1 MIDNLP
7 TSISLTFGLTTIVTL
22 LLFVWTIR
30 NSNSEHTRKKATPI
44 FIGMTIWLIIQAVLT
59 LKNIYN
65 SDTNSFPP
73 KIILAG
79 VLPTIL
85 TIISLFTTSKGKQF
99 IDSLPL
105 KNLTYLN
112 VVRIPVEIVLFWL
125 FLNKAIP
132 ELMTFEGRNF
142 DILAG
147 ISAPIISYF
156 GLTKTKLNRQTI
168 LIWNFI
174 CLGLLVNIVV
184 NALFSTPSPI
194 QKFAFDQPN
203 IAILNFPFSW
213 LPTFIVPIVLFGH
226 LSSIRQLIKTRTIGI
241 KKCNNCFEREYK
253 SFQSEKEWLAFDIE
267 LTKKLGSNKI
277 KNIEFSQDGVRNK
290 DKGEYIYE
298 CLACMQKWKLKDPDY
313 SFRGYFLKTK

>member
-1 MIDNLP
+1 MIKDLP
-7 TSISLTFGLTTIVTL
+7 VYISLTFGLTTVATL
-22 LLFVWTIR
+22 LLFLWTIR
-30 NSNSEHTRKKATPI
+30 NSNSELARKRATPI
-44 FIGMTIWLIIQAVLT
+44 FIGQTIWLTIQAALT
-59 LKNIYN
+59 LNNIYN
-65 SDTNSFPP
+65 SNTNTFPP
-73 KIILAG
+73 KIILTG
-79 VLPTIL
+79 ILPTVLIIIL
-85 TIISLFTTSKGKQF
+85 LFATSKGRQF

-112 VVRIPVEIVLFWL
+112 IVRIPVEIILFWL

-142 DILAG
+142 DIVAG
-147 ISAPIISYF
+147 ITAPIVAYF

-184 NALFSTPSPI
+184 NALFSAPSPI

-226 LSSIRQLIKTRTIGI
+226 LTSIRQLMKHKTETIT
-241 KKCNNCFEREYK
+241 N
-253 SFQSEKEWLAFDIE
+253 EK
-267 LTKKLGSNKI
+267 TTNG
-277 KNIEFSQDGVRNK
+277 
-290 DKGEYIYE
+290 
-298 CLACMQKWKLKDPDY
+298 
-313 SFRGYFLKTK
+313 

>member
-1 MIDNLP
+1 MIANLP
-7 TSISLTFGLTTIVTL
+7 TYISVIFGLTTIATL
-22 LLFVWTIR
+22 LLFNWTIR
-30 NSNSEHTRKKATPI
+30 NSIIENTRKKAKPVLIGLTMWLLIQTI
-44 FIGMTIWLIIQAVLT
+44 FT
-59 LKNIYN
+59 LNNIYN
-65 SDTNSFPP
+65 TDISTFPP
-73 KIILAG
+73 KIMLLGIF
-79 VLPTIL
+79 PMIL
-85 TIISLFTTSKGKQF
+85 TIILLFTTTKGKQF

-112 VVRIPVEIVLFWL
+112 IVRIPVEIVLFWL
-125 FLNKAIP
+125 FVNKAVP
-132 ELMTFEGRNF
+132 ELMTFQGLNF
-142 DILAG
+142 DIIAG
-147 ISAPIISYF
+147 ITAPFIAYF
-156 GLTKTKLNRQTI
+156 GLTKLKLKRQTI
-168 LIWNFI
+168 LTWNII

-184 NALFSTPSPI
+184 SAIFSTPSPI
-194 QKFAFDQPN
+194 QKFAFEQPN

-298 CLACMQKWKLKDPDY
+298 CLACKQKWKLKDPDY